1 MELEPFLLS
10 DLARETG
17 ADRQGDDRRIRGA
30 SGIEDAREG
39 DITFLLPDHPLSR
52 LASCRASAVI
62 LAPDHPDWEGPHLR
76 HRNPRWVFA
85 RALARLH
92 GPLPRA
98 DGVDPSARI
107 HSTASVAPT
116 AAIGPFAVVG
126 EKAII
131 DEGVLLEAGVFVG
144 RRVRIGKD
152 SRLDAYAVIRDDC
165 VIGERVWIYSHAVIG
180 SQGFGFEI
188 HQGRAD
194 RLWHIGGVL
203 IEDDVEIGAGS
214 HVDRATTGMTV
225 IGAGTKI
232 DNQVMIGHNCR
243 IGMGCCI
250 AAHTGLAGSCVLGNG
265 VVMGGGC
272 GVADHTVIGDGARIA
287 GGSGVHGRVPAGA
300 TFAGTPARE
309 HRSWLREMAA
319 LSRLPSL
326 LRRKGKAKPE
336 RPK

>member
-1 MELEPFLLS
+1 MNLEPFLLS

-17 ADRQGDDRRIRGA
+17 AELHGSDLTIRGA
-30 SGIEDAREG
+30 SGVEDAREG
-39 DITFLLPDHPLSR
+39 DISFLLPRHPLSK
-52 LASCRASAVI
+52 LENCQASALI
-62 LAPDHPDWEGPHLR
+62 LAPDHPRWDGVHLR
-76 HRNPRWVFA
+76 HENPRWVFA

-92 GPLPRA
+92 GPLPRTEGI
-98 DGVDPSARI
+98 DTHARV
-107 HSTASVAPT
+107 HPTAQVAPT
-116 AAIGPFAVVG
+116 ATIGPFAVVAQDAVIG
-126 EKAII
+126 P
-131 DEGVLLEAGVFVG
+131 GVVLEPGVFVG
-144 RRVRIGKD
+144 RRVRIGAD
-152 SRLDAYAVIRDDC
+152 SRLDAYAIVRDDC
-165 VIGERVWIYSHAVIG
+165 ILGARVWIYSHAVIG

-188 HQGRAD
+188 HEGRAE

-203 IEDDVEIGAGS
+203 IEDDVEIGAGT

-232 DNQVMIGHNCR
+232 DNHVMVGHNCR
-243 IGMGCCI
+243 IGAGCCI
-250 AAHTGLAGSCVLGNG
+250 AAHTGLAGSCILGDG

-300 TFAGTPARE
+300 TFAGAPARE

-326 LRRKGKAKPE
+326 LRRRGGPKP
-336 RPK
+336 PPPQ

>member
-1 MELEPFLLS
+1 MDVRPFLLS

-17 ADRQGDDRRIRGA
+17 SEHHGEDLEIRGA
-30 SGIEDAREG
+30 AGIEDARDG
-39 DITFLLPDHPLSR
+39 DITFLQPRHPLSKLESCRAAAIILSPDHPS
-52 LASCRASAVI
+52 
-62 LAPDHPDWEGPHLR
+62 WEGPHLR
-76 HRNPRWVFA
+76 HASPRWVFA

-92 GPLPRA
+92 GPLSRSE
-98 DGVDPSARI
+98 GIDPSARV
-107 HSTASVAPT
+107 HPTARVATT
-116 AAIGPFAVVG
+116 AAIGPFAIVG
-126 EKAII
+126 EKAVI
-131 DEGVLLEAGVFVG
+131 DDGVLLEAGVFVG
-144 RRVRIGKD
+144 SRVHIGKD

-188 HQGRAD
+188 HEGRAE
-194 RLWHIGGVL
+194 RLWHVGGVL

-232 DNQVMIGHNCR
+232 DNHVMVGHNCR
-243 IGMGCCI
+243 IGAGCCI
-250 AAHTGLAGSCVLGNG
+250 AAHTGLAGSCILGDG

-326 LRRKGKAKPE
+326 LRRRGKTKPS
-336 RPK
+336 PPQ